1 MSYDLYVVTDERLS
15 QGLSHLQIAVQ
26 AAQGGADV
34 VQLRDKHLP
43 SKRLYEVAVEI
54 KEALAGTGALLI
66 VNDRADV
73 ALAAGADGVHLGQDD
88 LPLRSV
94 RAMAPPG
101 FIIGV
106 SVGTVPQAVEAEREG
121 ADYIAL
127 SPLFDTGSKPDAGA
141 GHGLDR
147 LREIRQA
154 TALPLVAIG
163 GIDAM
168 NICQVI
174 GAGADGVAVVSAV
187 VSQDDVRLA
196 ALSLKSE
203 VLRCKGLRAQA
214 SPSASGT

>member
-26 AAQGGADV
+26 AAEGGADV

-43 SKRLYEVAVEI
+43 SRRLYQVAVEI
-54 KEALAGTGALLI
+54 KEALAGTGVLLI

-73 ALAAGADGVHLGQDD
+73 AIASGADGVHLGQDD

-106 SVGTVPQAVEAEREG
+106 SVGTAVQALEAERDG

-141 GHGLDR
+141 GHGLGR

-154 TALPLVAIG
+154 TRLPLVAIG
-163 GIDAM
+163 GIDAK

-196 ALSLKSE
+196 ARMLKAE
-203 VLRCKGLRAQA
+203 VLRCKGIRAQA